1 MTVEMLHEEMVKAWK
16 RGDKF
21 TKAVLSNIIA
31 QIKKAAIDA
40 GCRDNIAENFV
51 DAQLLKVKKKCQEQ
65 IDTCPIGRVILLK
78 QYNAEMEII
87 NKYAPKI
94 VDSEEEIRKA
104 IAAVVGDS
112 SIERGKVMKAI
123 KESSITYD
131 MATVNKILTAMI
143 GERR

>member
-1 MTVEMLHEEMVKAWK
+1 MTIEMLYEEMVKSWK

-21 TKAVLSNIIA
+21 TKTVLSNIIA

-40 GCRDNIAENFV
+40 GCRDNISENFV
-51 DAQLLKVKKKCQEQ
+51 NAQLLKAKKNVQEQ
-65 IDTCPIGRVILLK
+65 IDTCPVDRIMLLK
-78 QYNAEMEII
+78 QYNTEMEII

-94 VDSEEEIRKA
+94 VNSEDEIRKA
-104 IAAVVGDS
+104 IAVIVGDG
-112 SIERGKVMKAI
+112 SIKRGKVMKAI
-123 KESSITYD
+123 KESSTAYD